1 MKRLSA
7 NEIPKTRAEFLE
19 KWRNDRIFKAR
30 AQYSGFN
37 VLFDCVMLPNG
48 KVAGVNVK

>member
-1 MKRLSA
+1 MTKLTT
-7 NEIPKTRAEFLE
+7 NEMPKTRVEFLE

-37 VLFDCVMLPNG
+37 VLFDCVILPSG
-48 KVAGVNVK
+48 KVVGMDVK